1 MAGRGN
7 QGNKKAWFFTIII
20 LAVLVL
26 TGMFVL
32 YKYIQNNNK
41 NSNNFK
47 ESKVESSALPSSN
60 PALERKLKE
69 VSKSNF
75 GADMPRLG
83 FANEKTVII
92 YDDNGIYIFNLLSG
106 KLEGYFDFKQN
117 GLGGL
122 QGSNATFVYV
132 SSDGNNIY
140 IDSVDK
146 KKFIYNVIEQSYEKE
161 VFALDTID
169 LWEEEKGSQKQ
180 IKTKKYISISNV
192 YNDNKHKM
200 FLALLKNDNMDY
212 SSLAFVNSEDGK
224 EKIYLL
230 FNPGS

>member
-1 MAGRGN
+1 MAGN
-7 QGNKKAWFFTIII
+7 ESQSNKKIWFFVVTV
-20 LAVLVL
+20 LAVLAL
-26 TGMFVL
+26 TGCFIL

-41 NSNNFK
+41 NSNN
-47 ESKVESSALPSSN
+47 SKKNIVESSVLPSSN
-60 PALERKLKE
+60 PDLDRKLKE

-83 FANEKTVII
+83 FADEKKVII
-92 YDDNGIYIFNLLSG
+92 YDDNGIYIFNLVSG
-106 KLEGYFDFKQN
+106 KLDGYFDFKQN

-132 SSDGNNIY
+132 SSDGNSIY

-146 KKFIYNVIEQSYEKE
+146 RKFIYDVMEQSYEKA
-161 VFALDTID
+161 VFALGKID

-180 IKTKKYISISNV
+180 IETKKYISISNV

-212 SSLAFVNSEDGK
+212 SSLAFVNSEDNK

-230 FNPGS
+230 FKPGS